1 MVDILASLGV
11 WNWVVLGFVLLLLE
25 LLLPGVFLVWLG
37 IGALLTAAVSLL
49 FANSPFIASWEVET
63 VLFLIFSV
71 VMVLIGRN
79 FFRRDRETDEPLL
92 NRRTDQ
98 IIGRVV
104 VLDEPIVDGVG
115 RVRVDD
121 TIWRAKG
128 RDLPPGTR
136 VRLVRF
142 DGGAFAVEKVD

>member
-1 MVDILASLGV
+1 MVDLLTSLGA
-11 WNWVVLGFVLLLLE
+11 WNWGILGIILLMLE
-25 LLLPGVFLVWLG
+25 LVFPGVFLVWFG
-37 IGALLTAAVSLL
+37 VGALLTASIALL
-49 FANSPFIASWEVET
+49 FSGSQLIATWELQT

-71 VMVLIGRN
+71 ILVLLGRN

-104 VLDEPIVDGVG
+104 ILDEPVVDGNG
-115 RVRVDD
+115 HVRIDD

-128 RDLPPGTR
+128 SDLPSGTR
-136 VRLVRF
+136 VRLVSF
-142 DGGAFAVEKVD
+142 DGGAFSIEKVD